1 MRCKEPMKIIEVIRL
16 WEQGY
21 TQREIALSVNCSKT
35 TVVGLQKRLATLNL
49 TYEAAKDMSDDAINK
64 LVYPS
69 CRNGRTAKKEP
80 DWEAVQKRLDLNKR
94 LNLQFLF
101 EEYCDAEKD
110 GLSRSQFYARYAAW
124 KAATGKEVVM
134 VQEREPGKE
143 LFVDWMGDTLE
154 CVLDSETGKM
164 VKAHFF
170 VATLGDS
177 GYPVVIAFP
186 NEKSE
191 CWIQAH
197 VETFN
202 RLGGL
207 PLIVKPDN
215 CKTAVSK
222 ANYYDP
228 ELNKAYYDLALY
240 YNIAIIPARVR
251 TPQDKSQVESS
262 IGWLETWL
270 LGWLKGSGPYVR
282 QFSSFTELNAAVKNR
297 VADLAKRPFQ
307 KRAGSRESVFLE
319 LDRPAL
325 RPLPGEPFVNPCY
338 AERRVPNN
346 YHVEYCGFYY
356 SVPHQYYKQQ
366 VTVKATHSAIEV
378 YADRLNRIAI
388 HERRYT
394 GSRYATERSH
404 MPPNHQ
410 AQQDSNRFDGRRYR
424 NWASAIGAD
433 TFYVIDTLLK
443 EREVEQTAYSSCM
456 GILQFSRKDGNVR
469 LEAACRKARQMGNIS
484 FAVIKNI
491 LKNHQEETPLLCEF
505 TQTATP
511 EHENLRGQKAF
522 V

>member
-1 MRCKEPMKIIEVIRL
+1 MRCKEPMKIIEALRL

-35 TVVGLQKRLATLNL
+35 TVAGLQKRLGELSL
-49 TYEAAKDMSDDAINK
+49 TYEAVKDMSDDAINK
-64 LVYPS
+64 MVYPF
-69 CRNGRTAKKEP
+69 CHGGRAVKKEP
-80 DWEAVQKRLDLNKR
+80 DWEAIQKRLDANKR

-101 EEYCDAEKD
+101 EEYREKEKD
-110 GLSRSQFYARYAAW
+110 GLSRTRFYARYTAW
-124 KAATGKEVVM
+124 KAETGKEVVM

-164 VKAHFF
+164 VNAHFF
-170 VATLGDS
+170 VSTLGDS
-177 GYPVVIAFP
+177 GYPTVIAFP

-191 CWIQAH
+191 SWIAAH

-202 RLGGL
+202 RIGGV
-207 PLIVKPDN
+207 PRVVTPDN

-228 ELNKAYYDLALY
+228 DLNKAYYDLALH
-240 YNIAIIPARVR
+240 YNIAIIPARVKEPR
-251 TPQDKSQVESS
+251 DKSVVEGS

-270 LGWLKGSGPYVR
+270 LEWLKGSGNSIR
-282 QFSSFTELNAAVKNR
+282 CFSSFTELNAAIKTR
-297 VADLAKRPFQ
+297 VADLVKRPFQ
-307 KRAGSRESVFLE
+307 KRAGSRESVFFE

-325 RPLPGEPFVNPCY
+325 RPLPSEPFVNPTY
-338 AERRVPNN
+338 VVRRVPSN
-346 YHVEYCGFYY
+346 YHVEYLGFYY
-356 SVPHQYYKQQ
+356 SVSHQYYKQQ
-366 VTVKATHSAIEV
+366 VTVKATHSVIEV

-394 GSRYATERSH
+394 GSRYVTERSH
-404 MPPNHQ
+404 MPANHQ
-410 AQQDSNRFDGRRYR
+410 AQQDANRFDGRRYR
-424 NWASAIGAD
+424 SWASSIGTD
-433 TFYVIDTLLK
+433 TFFVIDTLLK
-443 EREVEQTAYSSCM
+443 EREVEETAYRSCM

-469 LEAACRKARQMGNIS
+469 LEAACRKARQLGNVS

-491 LKNHQEETPLLCEF
+491 LKNHQEDTPLLFEF
-505 TQTATP
+505 TQAVTP

-522 V
+522 A

>member
-1 MRCKEPMKIIEVIRL
+1 MKIIEALRL

-21 TQREIALSVNCSKT
+21 SQREIARSVNCSKT
-35 TVVGLQKRLATLNL
+35 AVANLQKRLKELDLA
-49 TYEAAKDMSDDAINK
+49 YESAKGMSDEAINK
-64 LVYPS
+64 LVYPGS
-69 CRNGRTAKKEP
+69 YQSRAVKKEP
-80 DWEAVQKRLDLNKR
+80 DWEAIQKRLDGNKR
-94 LNLQFLF
+94 LNLQFLY
-101 EEYCDAEKD
+101 EEYREAQKD
-110 GLSRSQFYARYAAW
+110 GLGRSQFYARYTAW
-124 KAATGKEVVM
+124 KAAIGKEVVM

-154 CVLDSETGKM
+154 CVLDSGTGKM

-177 GYPVVIAFP
+177 GYPVVIAFA

-191 CWIQAH
+191 SWIQAH

-207 PLIVKPDN
+207 PRVVIPDN
-215 CKTAVSK
+215 CKTAVSRS
-222 ANYYDP
+222 NYYDP
-228 ELNKAYYDLALY
+228 QLNKAYYDLALY
-240 YNIAIIPARVR
+240 YNIAVIPARVR
-251 TPQDKSQVESS
+251 APRDKSQVEGS

-270 LGWLKGSGPYVR
+270 LGWLKGSGPSVR
-282 QFSSFTELNAAVKNR
+282 QFTSFAELNAAIKNR
-297 VADLAKRPFQ
+297 VAELAKRPFQ

-325 RPLPGEPFVNPCY
+325 RPLPDEPFVNPAYC
-338 AERRVPNN
+338 ERRVPNN
-346 YHVEYCGFYY
+346 YHVEYATFYY

-366 VTVKATHSAIEV
+366 VTVKATHSVIEV

-394 GSRYATERSH
+394 GSRYVTERSH

-424 NWASAIGAD
+424 NWASSIGPH
-433 TFYVIDTLLK
+433 TFFIIDTLLT
-443 EREVEQTAYSSCM
+443 EREVEQTAYRSCM
-456 GILQFSRKDGNVR
+456 GILQFSRKDGNAR
-469 LEAACRKARQMGNIS
+469 LEAACGKARQLGSIS

-491 LKNHQEETPLLCEF
+491 LKNHQEDTPLLFEL
-505 TQTATP
+505 TQAVTP
-511 EHENLRGQKAF
+511 VHENLRGQKAF
-522 V
+522 K

>member
-1 MRCKEPMKIIEVIRL
+1 MRCKEPMKIIEVLRL

-35 TVVGLQKRLATLNL
+35 TVAGLQKRIKALGL
-49 TYEAAKDMSDDAINK
+49 TYQTAKDMSGQAIST
-64 LVYPS
+64 LLYPCCHS
-69 CRNGRTAKKEP
+69 GRTAKKEP
-80 DWEAVQKRLDLNKR
+80 DWETIQKRLDANKR

-101 EEYCDAEKD
+101 EEYRDKEKD

-124 KAATGKEVVM
+124 KTTTGKEVVM

-154 CVLDSETGKM
+154 CVLDSETGKT

-170 VATLGDS
+170 AATLGDS

-186 NEKSE
+186 NERSE
-191 CWIQAH
+191 SWIAAH
-197 VETFN
+197 VETFT

-240 YNIAIIPARVR
+240 YNIAIIPARIR
-251 TPQDKSQVESS
+251 APRDKSQVEGS

-270 LGWLKGSGPYVR
+270 LAWLTGR
-282 QFSSFTELNAAVKNR
+282 QYTSFTELNAAIKNR
-297 VADLAKRPFQ
+297 VADLANRPFQ
-307 KRAGSRESVFLE
+307 KRAGSRESVFLA

-325 RPLPGEPFVNPCY
+325 RPLPREPYENPDYC
-338 AERRVPNN
+338 ERRAPNN
-346 YHVEYCGFYY
+346 YHVEYAGFYY
-356 SVPHQYYKQQ
+356 SVPYQYYKQQ
-366 VTVKATHSAIEV
+366 VTVKATHSVIEV
-378 YADRLNRIAI
+378 YAERLNRIAI

-394 GSRYATERSH
+394 GSRYVTERSH
-404 MPPNHQ
+404 MPPHHQ

-424 NWASAIGAD
+424 NWASSIGAN
-433 TFYVIDTLLK
+433 TFFVIDTLLT
-443 EREVEQTAYSSCM
+443 EREVEQTAYRSCM

-469 LEAACRKARQMGNIS
+469 LEAACRKARQLGNVS

-505 TQTATP
+505 TQAVTP
-511 EHENLRGQKAF
+511 EHENLRGRKAF